1 MGKTLRRNLPV
12 AMAWILVVL
21 FAHVLSVSSL
31 MEDNTAASF
40 VQLQSES
47 MSQSEASSLLAL
59 QTELQ
64 ADPAKADKMIQR
76 CLSNYDQY
84 TELLWQ
90 DFVARNGFSGTQQAA
105 TAQMKMDTDWNAH
118 FVNYFGGLNAVQIP
132 EV

>member
-31 MEDNTAASF
+31 REDNTAASF

-90 DFVARNGFSGTQQAA
+90 DFVARNGFGGRQQAA
-105 TAQMKMDTDWNAH
+105 AAQMGMDTDWNAH
-118 FVNYFGGLNAVQIP
+118 FVNYFDGLNSAQIP